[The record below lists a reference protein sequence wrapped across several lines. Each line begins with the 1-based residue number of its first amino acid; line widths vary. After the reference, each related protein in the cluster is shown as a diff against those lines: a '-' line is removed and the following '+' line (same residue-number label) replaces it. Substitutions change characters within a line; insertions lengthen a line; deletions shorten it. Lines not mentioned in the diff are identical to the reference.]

1 MIRCNNLSIY
11 NKNQL
16 ESGEILIKER
26 IAFDKLPHQTKLEF
40 ETEILRSNFNNL
52 YLLSSLMLLFEV
64 FLFTIRDRLYGTE
77 TAILVFIFGSLIFV
91 PIIAYLRKNIAT
103 IPMVYSK
110 LVQFG
115 YMVFALGFTVAILLI
130 TQSQID
136 LTYVYA
142 SAILVICFAIPI
154 QGLHR
159 FFLLFLVYVSLVIFL
174 PNYQTDSNQV
184 LVLLVNLLMINIIAW
199 IIGYFARNSKKK
211 SFIQQQEL
219 TQKNELLED
228 LIQKDSLTGLFNH
241 KAAFTRL
248 RQEIDYAKRLE
259 TPLSIIVLD
268 IDNFKGVNDVYGHL
282 AGDDVLIGVSDLI
295 LNITRKTDIV
305 GRVGGEEFLIIL
317 PNTNQEG
324 AVTLALKL
332 QQTIAA
338 NTFADTIHITLS
350 GGISE
355 YSNES
360 VDRFYQLTDSKLY
373 KAKQLGKNRFIS
385 SENMVLE
392 TM

>member
-1 MIRCNNLSIY
+1 M
-11 NKNQL
+11 
-16 ESGEILIKER
+16 
-26 IAFDKLPHQTKLEF
+26 
-40 ETEILRSNFNNL
+40 
-52 YLLSSLMLLFEV
+52 
-64 FLFTIRDRLYGTE
+64 
-77 TAILVFIFGSLIFV
+77 
-91 PIIAYLRKNIAT
+91 
-103 IPMVYSK
+103 
-110 LVQFG
+110 
-115 YMVFALGFTVAILLI
+115 
-130 TQSQID
+130 
-136 LTYVYA
+136 
-142 SAILVICFAIPI
+142 
-154 QGLHR
+154 
-159 FFLLFLVYVSLVIFL
+159 
-174 PNYQTDSNQV
+174 
-184 LVLLVNLLMINIIAW
+184 
-199 IIGYFARNSKKK
+199 
-211 SFIQQQEL
+211 
-219 TQKNELLED
+219 
-228 LIQKDSLTGLFNH
+228 
-241 KAAFTRL
+241 
-248 RQEIDYAKRLE
+248 
-259 TPLSIIVLD
+259 
-268 IDNFKGVNDVYGHL
+268 NDVYGHL

-360 VDRFYQLTDSKLY
+360 ADRFYQLTDSKLY